1 MNIQEIKKIQ
11 VGNLIMVNDQV
22 AVVDTI
28 TRYNENGTW
37 VRCYE
42 GHYKAFEKMEGEI
55 PGWTFTTDGNINKEH
70 NFTSLENVKPIPI
83 PANFEKLNQIN
94 PYNDPMAVSIHQY
107 VHLYQN
113 EYNKVEDCKED
124 WVVE

>member
-28 TRYNENGTW
+28 ARYNENGTW

-55 PGWTFTTDGNINKEH
+55 PGWVFTTDENINKQW
-70 NFTSLENVKPIPI
+70 NYTSLENVKPLPI

-94 PYNDPMAVSIHQY
+94 LYNDPMAVSIYQY

-124 WVVE
+124 WVIE